1 MTGAPA
7 VVSVVV
13 PTRNS
18 GRTIAACLKSIRAQH
33 HAAVEVVV
41 VDNGSTDGTGEI
53 AAALADRVVIAGPE
67 RSAQRNEG
75 ARVAT
80 GGVLVFLDSDMVVEP
95 GVAGDAAA
103 LMCRPALG
111 AAIIPERSFGEGF
124 WAACRTLEKELY
136 LGNVS
141 VEAARVFRREA
152 FEEAGGYD
160 ETLTG
165 PEDFD
170 LPDRVSRLGWD
181 IGRTAAIVW
190 HDEGRI
196 ELGAVFRKK
205 RYYGQGLSRYLT
217 RPGARN
223 RLRRAGFLGKRQ
235 VLTRQ
240 PARTAGLVVLKL
252 VDAAGL
258 ATGFAEGRL
267 SERHSTAHGV
277 SPLSPGG

>member
-1 MTGAPA
+1 MTGAPV

-33 HAAVEVVV
+33 HKAVEVIV
-41 VDNGSTDGTGEI
+41 VDNRSTDGTREI
-53 AAALADRVVIAGPE
+53 AAALADRVVLGGPE

-95 GVAGDAAA
+95 GVAGEAAA
-103 LMCRPALG
+103 LTRRPATG
-111 AAIIPERSFGEGF
+111 AAVIPERSFGRGF

-136 LGNVS
+136 LGDVS
-141 VEAARVFRREA
+141 VEAARVFRRDA
-152 FEEAGGYD
+152 FEAAGGYD

-170 LPDRVSRLGWD
+170 LPDRVARLGWD
-181 IGRTAAIVW
+181 IGRTTAIVW
-190 HDEGRI
+190 HDEGRV

-217 RPGARN
+217 RPGARH
-223 RLRRAGFLGKRQ
+223 RLRRTSFLGKREL
-235 VLTRQ
+235 LTRQ
-240 PARTAGLVVLKL
+240 PARTAGLVLLKL
-252 VDAAGL
+252 VDVAGL

-267 SERHSTAHGV
+267 SERRSTARGV
-277 SPLSPGG
+277 STLSSRG